1 MRVSINH
8 NVLTVTTDIKLET
21 AKKNLISP
29 TICDDKGNVLYQ
41 IKVDPNG
48 KGALSKF
55 GITANS
61 ITADGKLSVVIV
73 EDMDITVDEI
83 KQKYGQAVIAAKK
96 FCPIYSNAAD
106 EAQAAIDEAFAE

>member
-1 MRVSINH
+1 MRVNIQN
-8 NVLTVTTDIKLET
+8 NVISVITDIKLET

-29 TICDDKGNVLYQ
+29 TLCDDKGNALYQ
-41 IKVDPNG
+41 IKVDPDG

-61 ITADGKLSVVIV
+61 VTEDGKLAVVIV
-73 EDMDITVDEI
+73 EEMGITVEEI

-96 FCPIYSNAAD
+96 FCPIYTSAAD
-106 EAQAAIDEAFAE
+106 EAQAAIDEAFAQ